1 MPLPTALHVDTFLTN
16 AAAGYHNSN
25 FIARDVLPTIPIMK
39 ETGQIAAYGTDHYRI
54 DNITPRA
61 FSGRAARVD
70 WSTGTPV
77 TFSAKEWTLEHPVDD
92 RLIDYADDPFQPLVD
107 GTWVVNDKLSLK
119 LEDLVATLMATT
131 GNFGANA
138 AAAVA
143 WGTSAT
149 ATPVKDIR
157 TGLAAIVAK
166 SGMSPVNIY
175 AVMDYSL
182 WNKMVQTT
190 EFKTLYLST
199 IPGAAAPGN
208 ITPEQA
214 AAAIGLAGIYVGY
227 AVKLT
232 SNEGATD
239 AFSSVWSSTVVA
251 LFARNPRVSLQ
262 SPSWGALLGVTKF
275 GATSV
280 AFDRYREEQIKSTIV
295 RGTTMYDQIAINKNY
310 GYAITG
316 C

>member
-16 AAAGYHNSN
+16 AASGYKNSAY
-25 FIARDVLPTIPIMK
+25 IATDVLPIIPIVK

-54 DNITPRA
+54 DPITPRA

-70 WSTGTPV
+70 WSTATPI
-77 TFSAKEWTLEHPVDD
+77 TFSAKEWTIEHPVDD

-107 GTWVVNDKLSLK
+107 GAFVVQEKLSLK
-119 LEDLVATLMATT
+119 LEDLVATLMGTS
-131 GNFGANA
+131 GNFGSTA

-143 WGTSAT
+143 WTTSAT

-157 TGLAAIVAK
+157 TAVAAIVAK
-166 SGMSPVNIY
+166 SGMSPANIY
-175 AVMDYSL
+175 AAMDFAL

-190 EFKTLYLST
+190 EFKNLYLNT

-208 ITPEQA
+208 ITPAQA
-214 AAAIGLAGIYVGY
+214 AAAIGIAGIYVGY

-239 AFSSVWSSTVVA
+239 AFSSVWSATVVA
-251 LFARNPRVSLQ
+251 VFARSPRVSLQ
-262 SPSWGALLGVTKF
+262 SPSWGAILAVNKF
-275 GATSV
+275 GGAAV

-295 RGTTMYDQIAINKNY
+295 RGTTMYDQIAVNKNY